1 MGALMHVG
9 TVVAIAFITI
19 FVFTF
24 YILQPYEVSGM
35 SMYPTLHDGDRL
47 FILRTGKIFAN
58 LFGTDYVPE
67 RGEII
72 VFESRVN
79 DDKWIKRIVGLP
91 GERVVIKNNK
101 ITIYNQEFPQ
111 GFELAIELDPP
122 LEDFPP
128 DERVV
133 DRLVG
138 QGEAFVI
145 GDNRLKDQSSDSRKE
160 LGNISLED
168 IDGTVLIRVVP
179 LSNFRFF

>member
-1 MGALMHVG
+1 MRLIRAIIRPWYRAKVRLHRRSYVLGALMHVG
-9 TVVAIAFITI
+9 TVVAIAFIAI

-91 GERVVIKNNK
+91 E
-101 ITIYNQEFPQ
+101 E
-111 GFELAIELDPP
+111 
-122 LEDFPP
+122 
-128 DERVV
+128 
-133 DRLVG
+133 
-138 QGEAFVI
+138 
-145 GDNRLKDQSSDSRKE
+145 
-160 LGNISLED
+160 
-168 IDGTVLIRVVP
+168 
-179 LSNFRFF
+179 